1 MYNVQI
7 IGTGSYAPSN
17 VMKNEDI
24 AQFVD
29 TSDEWISSRTG
40 IKERRISIDENTT
53 ELSVKA
59 AKEAIKSANI
69 SPEEIDLIL
78 VATATPDYFF
88 PSTACIVQREI
99 GAKKSTCFDL
109 SAACTG
115 FVYGINV
122 ATQFIRT
129 GQNKT
134 VLVIG
139 SETLS
144 RGIDWTDRGT
154 CVLFGDGAGAAILT
168 RAEEGEEEGIIS
180 IYTGADGNGAEFLE
194 YPALPFK
201 NILIKK
207 VEENNSIISM
217 QGGEVFKFAV
227 KIIVECIEKVLE
239 DSKYTIEDIKYIVP
253 HQANIKIIEVAAKK
267 LGIDKEKFFMNMNKY
282 GNTSGASIPLAL
294 SEMDRADM
302 INKGDKIIMV
312 GFGGGLT
319 YGAVL
324 VNWNKER

>member
-7 IGTGSYAPSN
+7 IGTGSYAPIN
-17 VMKNEDI
+17 VMKNSDI
-24 AQFVD
+24 TQFVE
-29 TSDEWISSRTG
+29 TSDEWISNRIG
-40 IKERRISIDENTT
+40 IKERRISTGEGTT
-53 ELSVKA
+53 DLSVEAAKA
-59 AKEAIKSANI
+59 AIESANI
-69 SPEEIDLIL
+69 SPKDIDLI
-78 VATATPDYFF
+78 VVGTCTPDNFI
-88 PSTACIVQREI
+88 PSTACLIQREI
-99 GAKKSTCFDL
+99 GAVNSTCFDL

-115 FVYGINV
+115 FIYGISV

-139 SETLS
+139 AETLS
-144 RGIDWTDRGT
+144 RGVDWTDRGT

-168 RAEEGEEEGIIS
+168 RAENEEQGVIS

-194 YPALPFK
+194 YPAVPLK
-201 NILIKK
+201 NTFVEE
-207 VEENNSIISM
+207 VEENNSIITM

-227 KIIVECIEKVLE
+227 KIIVECIEKVLQ
-239 DSKYTIEDIKYIVP
+239 DSDYSIEDIDYIVP
-253 HQANIKIIEVAAKK
+253 HQANMKIIDVAAKK
-267 LGIDKEKFFMNMNKY
+267 LGIDKEKFFMNISKY

-294 SEMDRADM
+294 DEMEKANM
-302 INKGDKIIMV
+302 LKKGDKIIMV

-324 VNWNKER
+324 INWNK